1 MTENNGSHENRWEGS
16 NAQNQMPGSYRL
28 KNCLSL
34 AHCLASGGGQNM
46 NEDRRCCGTCKYHQH
61 DDGEDWICVNTD
73 SEYVA
78 NWTEYEDCCENWEG
92 NDDKL

>member
-1 MTENNGSHENRWEGS
+1 
-16 NAQNQMPGSYRL
+16 
-28 KNCLSL
+28 
-34 AHCLASGGGQNM
+34 M

-78 NWTEYEDCCENWEG
+78 DWTEYEDCCENWEG